1 MAVSKVC
8 QEKVRGLNM
17 SNALYDL
24 GRESFL
30 KGEISWSA
38 DNIKVVLVDSAVYT
52 PNLATDQYISDIASV
67 VATSPNL
74 TSKTTSSG
82 IADAAD
88 VTFSSVS
95 GAISEFL
102 VLYQDTGTP
111 STSRLI
117 ARIDS
122 AVGIPVTPNG
132 GDVAIVWDN
141 GINKIF
147 KL

>member
-1 MAVSKVC
+1 
-8 QEKVRGLNM
+8 M

-38 DNIKVVLVDSAVYT
+38 DNIKVALVDGAVYT
-52 PNLATDQYISDIASV
+52 PNLATDQYITDIASV
-67 VATSPNL
+67 VATSANL
-74 TSKTTSSG
+74 SGRTTAAG
-82 IADAAD
+82 VADALD
-88 VTFSSVS
+88 ITFSGVS

-132 GDVAIVWDN
+132 GDVAIIWDN
-141 GINKIF
+141 GVNKIF